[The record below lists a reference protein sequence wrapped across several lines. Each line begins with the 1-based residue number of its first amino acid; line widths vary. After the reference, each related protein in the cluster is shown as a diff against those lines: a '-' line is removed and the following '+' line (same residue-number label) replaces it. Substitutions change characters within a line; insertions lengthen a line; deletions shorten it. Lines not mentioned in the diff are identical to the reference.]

1 MKVFISSTAKDL
13 SKERRNLDETLTNF
27 GKASGIEIVTQ
38 LFEDWVEAAKKG
50 QDAMDVCFN
59 RLKACDYCIVM
70 LGGLYGS
77 RPEGYKLSATELEFD
92 YAQNLPN
99 CKIIIL
105 EKDSSMFSEKDNA
118 LISNQLDDD
127 KGDYFRFKKKVR
139 GQLVTKFYQ
148 MNELPI
154 LAISAIAGDIN
165 LKLSMKTDIADEYWR
180 HLSYLNK
187 RTNDIIKIV
196 KEIGTENNSKILN
209 LISELYEMA
218 RAVELAQ
225 SLNNDNMV
233 KVMAIRMARREGHL
247 ADAKKVADV
256 LIYQLWPDYGNK
268 NISNIPK
275 LSDVDLNVLC
285 YAFLE
290 RGLISRYEWD
300 YQESLDNHK
309 VCLDLCESYHFGI
322 FKMVKQRVF
331 EVVSATYLYV
341 SDISNAIALAD
352 RAEDMLFTLGLDFER
367 GAESRLS
374 LLKAVIK
381 VASNDK
387 DAIDG
392 LSKAGKI
399 YSEENNLL
407 GIIICDLWKVIY
419 YNSIGKSKNIESI
432 KVLDDLNKKGYRFMR
447 EKDVMCKYI
456 WSGADAGKSYT
467 ELFPKPET
475 FS

>member
-13 SKERRNLDETLTNF
+13 SNERRNLDKALINF

-59 RLKACDYCIVM
+59 RLKTCDYCIVM

-77 RPEGYKLSATELEFD
+77 SPEGYKLSATELEFN

-105 EKDSSMFSEKDNA
+105 EKDSSMFSEKDIA
-118 LISNQLDDD
+118 LISNQSDDD
-127 KGDYFRFKKKVR
+127 KKDYFRFKTKVR
-139 GQLVTKFYQ
+139 GQLVKKFYRN
-148 MNELPI
+148 NELPI

-187 RTNDIIKIV
+187 RTNDIIKRV
-196 KEIGTENNSKILN
+196 KAIETEYDPKILN
-209 LISELYEMA
+209 LISELYEMT

-233 KVMAIRMARREGHL
+233 KVMSIRMARREGHL
-247 ADAKKVADV
+247 PDAKKVADE
-256 LIYQLWPDYGNK
+256 LIYQLWPNYSNK
-268 NISNIPK
+268 NISSIPK
-275 LSDVDLNVLC
+275 LSDADLNVLC

-309 VCLDLCESYHFGI
+309 VCLEMCESSHLGI

-331 EVVSATYLYV
+331 EVVSGTYLYV
-341 SDISNAIALAD
+341 SDVSNAISLAE

-367 GAESRLS
+367 GAKSRLS
-374 LLKAVIK
+374 LLKAVIS
-381 VASNDK
+381 VARIDE
-387 DAIDG
+387 DAIDR
-392 LSKAGKI
+392 LNKAGKI

-419 YNSIGKSKNIESI
+419 YNSIGKSKNIDSI

-447 EKDVMCKYI
+447 EKDVICKYI
-456 WSGADAGKSYT
+456 WNGADAGKSFT

-475 FS
+475 FT